1 MMVPQEIS
9 MIVSS
14 DPNNGA
20 GNRSADGSYFE
31 IQLQDGLSLPAEAL
45 SATLSVEEATVW
57 WTVPNIITGKNDKMY
72 ITGTPATAE
81 TTNRTD
87 LGFPVA
93 STYEMTV
100 VAPNVSNLELRNIAG
115 GMPIGAF
122 VVGDIF
128 RPDSGVSNGF
138 LYEILG
144 IVADTATSKTYNVGG
159 LLEGNIAPNTG
170 EFSRIRNGGTTNYII
185 TIPQG
190 LYDLN
195 GISQAILRGLENAG
209 AQIDPNPLI
218 SFSPDEPTSRVELRF
233 NYNNVIVDF
242 TPADTPRV
250 ILGFDSAVYGPY
262 ITAPISILAP
272 NVAAFNQVN
281 YFLIHSD
288 LTNKGIR
295 FNNDYNQTIAQV
307 LIDVP
312 PGSQIVSRP
321 FNPARIPVSE
331 LVGAKRNTIR
341 MWLTDDNDNRIFTNN
356 EYWTARI
363 VIRYFKPYI
372 IGSDSTRK

>member
-14 DPNNGA
+14 DPTNGA
-20 GNRSADGSYFE
+20 SNRSADGSYFE

-45 SATLSVEEATVW
+45 NATLSVEEATVW
-57 WTVPNIITGKNDKMY
+57 WTIPNIITGKNDKMY

-81 TTNRTD
+81 ITSRTD

-100 VAPNVSNLELRNIAG
+100 VSPGVSNLNIANIAG

-122 VVGDIF
+122 VIGDIF

-144 IVADTATSKTYNVGG
+144 IVEDTATSKTYNVGG
-159 LLEGNIAPNTG
+159 LLEGNIASNAG
-170 EFSRIRNGGTTNYII
+170 EFSRVRNGTSVNYII

-195 GISQAILRGLENAG
+195 GINQAILRELENAG
-209 AQIDPNPLI
+209 ALIDPNPL
-218 SFSPDEPTSRVELRF
+218 FSLSADEPTSKVELRI
-233 NYNNVIVDF
+233 NYNNVIIDF
-242 TPADTPRV
+242 TPLDTPRV
-250 ILGFDSAVYGPY
+250 ILGFASAVYGPY
-262 ITAPISILAP
+262 PTAPISVLAP

-288 LTNKGIR
+288 LTNRGIR

-307 LIDVP
+307 LIDVA

-321 FNPARIPVSE
+321 FNPARIAVPE

-341 MWLTDDNDNRIFTNN
+341 FWLTDDDDNRVFTNN
-356 EYWTARI
+356 EYWSARL
-363 VIRYFKPYI
+363 VIRYLKPYI
-372 IGSDSTRK
+372 IGTEATRR